1 MILNL
6 SLVVLVPISYNLL
19 SYNYAYN
26 HINSCF
32 KNSYFNINENLKFC
46 ETFIIIMSYNK
57 RILDMHLI
65 DRIDAIVIINTS

>member
-26 HINSCF
+26 HINRL
-32 KNSYFNINENLKFC
+32 IVALKIH
-46 ETFIIIMSYNK
+46 TLILM
-57 RILDMHLI
+57 RI
-65 DRIDAIVIINTS
+65 